1 MRLELP
7 VTLHNS
13 DISKTLQGL
22 CHVLLK
28 AWLVAWPLAFPGGV
42 VVIKCW
48 QERGPLGLVARLYVW
63 FARVRE
69 YVRPRLYTRYRNV
82 EEEEEYWR
90 SAERC
95 RRAYRASDAS
105 SVPEEVP
112 LVRYYTPK
120 LPPLY
125 REKVEKDPEEAEY
138 QLSPKAFCKWHRM
151 VFRGP
156 LHPSLKDAAQQI
168 RYYSSRD
175 RREIYRI
182 SRLLSDD
189 GVFRRKTP
197 WTTRYAV
204 MWKKWLDTKGPD
216 VAIVFE

>member
-13 DISKTLQGL
+13 DVSKTLQSL

-42 VVIKCW
+42 VVVKC
-48 QERGPLGLVARLYVW
+48 VARLWIW

-69 YVRPRLYTRYRNV
+69 YVRPRLYARYRSV
-82 EEEEEYWR
+82 EEEQEYWR

-95 RRAYRASDAS
+95 RKAYQASNATAT
-105 SVPEEVP
+105 PEEVP
-112 LVRYYTPK
+112 LVKYYTPK

-125 REKVEKDPEEAEY
+125 RERVERDPEEAEY
-138 QLSPKAFCKWHRM
+138 PLSPKAFCKWHRM

-156 LHPSLKDAAQQI
+156 LHPSLKEAAQQI

-175 RREIYRI
+175 RREIHRM
-182 SRLLSDD
+182 SRLLSDEEA
-189 GVFRRKTP
+189 FWRKIP

-204 MWKKWLDTKGPD
+204 MWKKWLNTKGPD